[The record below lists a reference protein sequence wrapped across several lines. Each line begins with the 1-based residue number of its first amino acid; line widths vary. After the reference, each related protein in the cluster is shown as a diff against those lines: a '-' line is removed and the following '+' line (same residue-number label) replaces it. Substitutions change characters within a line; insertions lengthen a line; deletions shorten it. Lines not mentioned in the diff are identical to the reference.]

1 MDGSLGHLM
10 FIASINSVISV
21 KSFLTQTTM
30 SIDVKMPHDFNF
42 TLLCSNGFLSLSKYG
57 IYKKNEVRTIFVCL
71 SVQLFDPVSS
81 KICFWFG
88 IIGFCCHGDHRSY
101 NCSNLLVLT
110 WDIWLLVFTP
120 GLGRA
125 LTRLS
130 ARDLSKDCC
139 SKKSQIGLTARNLS
153 HFQFGSK
160 TRAFAASMVLIVF
173 GRRLDRR

>member
-1 MDGSLGHLM
+1 MDGSLWHLM
-10 FIASINSVISV
+10 FIATIDSVVSV

-30 SIDVKMPHDFNF
+30 SIDAKMPHDFNF

-120 GLGRA
+120 GLGIPNGCLDA
-125 LTRLS
+125 YEVKVSIDIFKYQEKVKLI
-130 ARDLSKDCC
+130 
-139 SKKSQIGLTARNLS
+139 SQ
-153 HFQFGSK
+153 FQMFK
-160 TRAFAASMVLIVF
+160 NFHWLIRVCIH
-173 GRRLDRR
+173 